1 VALPTVGWTLLYHLA
16 IKKMSHRPAF
26 RQSDRDIFSIEVPL
40 LACVK
45 MEKKKTNKKQSTRT
59 PAVPSHWL
67 HMSI

>member
-45 MEKKKTNKKQSTRT
+45 MEKKKPTKNNQPGHLLCHLTGST
-59 PAVPSHWL
+59 
-67 HMSI
+67 